1 MAQKLQ
7 TLFDDLADNI
17 ERLADYETQANQ
29 YGAAEDAFDCIA
41 VIKIRMENLL
51 DDARTAAAHKD
62 VSRTPRME
70 RRRNRRNCEK
80 RARKAQ
86 QILNVE
92 GQIMS
97 SLRTSIEELKARI
110 AVLIVAT
117 HSNGAHGI
125 ALDAFEN
132 VKNIEH
138 MIAGLEKTALQ
149 AAKSALK
156 ELNKIIREL
165 EN

>member
-41 VIKIRMENLL
+41 VIKM
-51 DDARTAAAHKD
+51 
-62 VSRTPRME
+62 RME

-97 SLRTSIEELKARI
+97 SLKTNIEELKARI